1 MGCIHI
7 YIYKYHTNIN
17 DDSLLI
23 KQPQR
28 RMNIALKNII
38 KIKLQNILCAHFI
51 YPISYGEWVPH
62 FVIVPKKGWKWR
74 ICVDYGELNKATK
87 KGHSP
92 LPFIDQVLVRLTY
105 LGRNTSLLYGFSGYI
120 QVQDTFKFIQSRRT
134 R

>member
-38 KIKLQNILCAHFI
+38 KTKLQNILCAHFI

-62 FVIVPKKGWKWR
+62 LLLFLIKDGSEEFVWTMENVIRPLKRVIFP
-74 ICVDYGELNKATK
+74 CHLLTK
-87 KGHSP
+87 S
-92 LPFIDQVLVRLTY
+92 
-105 LGRNTSLLYGFSGYI
+105 
-120 QVQDTFKFIQSRRT
+120 
-134 R
+134 